1 MNSRRT
7 FLKQTGVLAASM
19 ALAPSLGFIPV
30 EKKQLGL
37 QLYTLRDILPKDVK
51 GTIAKIAKAGYN
63 QVEVFGYNDNDKFW
77 GLDAKKF
84 ATLLK
89 QNGLSAPSGHYDIDN
104 YFTKGNS
111 NDLKKYLEVANTLD
125 SEYIVV
131 PYLSDELRKTA
142 DDYKKTAEKFNNA
155 ALICKNAG
163 LKLAY
168 HNHEF
173 EFTKFGNTNG
183 YDILLSY
190 TDKNLVDFELDLYW
204 TAYAGKN
211 PIQLFKENPDR
222 FKLWHVKDM
231 DKKNRNL
238 NCEIGKGII
247 NFKDIF
253 AQAKLAGAKYYMVEQ
268 ETNYQPNEITS
279 IKTSAANIKK
289 LWY

>member
-7 FLKQTGVLAASM
+7 FLKQTGVLAAGL
-19 ALAPSLGFIPV
+19 ALAPSLGFIPAT
-30 EKKQLGL
+30 KKQVGL
-37 QLYTLRDILPKDVK
+37 QLYTLRDILPKDLK

-84 ATLLK
+84 AALLK
-89 QNGLSAPSGHYDIDN
+89 QNGLSAPSGHYDIAN
-104 YFTKGNS
+104 YLTKGNS
-111 NDLKKYLEVANTLD
+111 DHLKKYLEVANTLG
-125 SEYIVV
+125 SEYVV
-131 PYLSDELRKTA
+131 APYLSEELRKTA
-142 DDYKKTAEKFNNA
+142 DDYKKTADKFNNA

-163 LKLAY
+163 LKFAY

-173 EFTKFGNTNG
+173 EFTKFGSTNG
-183 YDILLSY
+183 YDILLAH

-211 PIQLFKENPDR
+211 PIQLFKENSNR

-238 NCEIGKGII
+238 NAEIGKGSI
-247 NFKDIF
+247 NFKEIF
-253 AQAKLAGAKYYMVEQ
+253 AHAKLAGVKYYMVEQ
-268 ETNYQPNEITS
+268 ETNYQPNEMNS
-279 IKTSAANIKK
+279 IKTSAVKTKK